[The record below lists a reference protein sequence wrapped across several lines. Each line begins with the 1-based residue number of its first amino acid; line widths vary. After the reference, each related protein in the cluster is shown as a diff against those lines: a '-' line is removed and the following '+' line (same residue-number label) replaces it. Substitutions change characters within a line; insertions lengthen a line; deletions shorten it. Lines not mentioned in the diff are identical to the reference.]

1 MKILIMGAGAL
12 GSVFGGFLSNLNDV
26 TLIGRDPHISKI
38 NKEGL
43 RISGIWGEHLFTGVK
58 AFTGVSEGIG
68 TQDLIMITTKSY
80 DTKEAVEQIKSLVG
94 ENSLVMSM
102 QNGIGNEETI
112 ANVVGW
118 NKTVG
123 GMAIF
128 GAQFVGPGHVKV
140 TVIASECRVSPLRGD
155 LEKAREIAKNFSK
168 AGIPTFP
175 SDNIMRDKWMKAF
188 YNIALNPLSA
198 ILRVPYGVLGDHDET
213 KQIMRELLDEA
224 FEVAMAEDIKLK
236 FSSGRY
242 LNYLLEKQLPP
253 TANHRSS
260 MLQDIERGKKT
271 EIDYLNGAIVE
282 LGKKQGI
289 ETPVNETI
297 VSLIKVLEKLGFST
311 ST

>member
-26 TLIGRDPHISKI
+26 TLIGRGSHISKI
-38 NKEGL
+38 NTEGL

-58 AFTGVSEGIG
+58 AFTTVDEGIG

-112 ANVVGW
+112 ARAVGID
-118 NKTVG
+118 KTMG
-123 GMAIF
+123 GTAIF
-128 GAQFVGPGHVKV
+128 GAQLVTPGHVKV
-140 TVIASECRVSPLRGD
+140 TVIASECLISPLSGD
-155 LEKAREIAKNFSK
+155 LEKAEEIAGNFSTS
-168 AGIPTFP
+168 GIPTLS

-213 KQIMRELLDEA
+213 KQIMGELLDEA

-236 FSSGRY
+236 FSSKRY

-289 ETPVNETI
+289 KTPVNETI
-297 VSLIKVLEKLGFST
+297 VSFIKVLEKQGFSN